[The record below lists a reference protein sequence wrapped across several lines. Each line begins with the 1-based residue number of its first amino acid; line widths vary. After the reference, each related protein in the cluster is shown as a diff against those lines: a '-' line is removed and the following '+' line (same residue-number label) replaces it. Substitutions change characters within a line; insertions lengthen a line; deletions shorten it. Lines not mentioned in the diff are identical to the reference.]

1 MKVHIIA
8 CGGAVMHN
16 IALALHNNGFE
27 VSGSDDEIFEPAL
40 SRLKNKGLLPE
51 KFGWFSEKINSDLD
65 FIILGM
71 HAKADNPELLKAK
84 EIGLKVY
91 SFPDYIYQHAIN
103 KTRIVIAGSHG
114 KTTTTAMVMHAL
126 KQNKYE
132 FDYLVGSQLEGF
144 DTMVKFSD
152 APFMVIEG
160 DEYLTS
166 PIDLVPKFLKY
177 KPHVAM
183 ITGIAWDHINVFPTF
198 ELYLQQFQLFINT
211 IGNENQLIYFNQDQH
226 LTKLVENSSCKT
238 TEYNTPSYKRD
249 NFKTIIDYNGKNY
262 ELSIFGEHNLQNMA
276 GAQLVCEKIGLNGDD
291 FYKSMSSFNGTARR
305 LEKVHESANELIYRD
320 FAHSPSKLKATVK
333 ALREQFIN
341 EKLICVFELH
351 TFSSLNS
358 EFLKEYK
365 NCLKDCDVAVVYFN
379 PHVFEMKKMQAFTNE
394 QIRAGFNQEL
404 TVISDSKKLIEEIE
418 NIRGNVMSEK
428 CVYAYMSSGNFDNL
442 KLW

>member
-51 KFGWFSEKINSDLD
+51 KFGWFPNKINSDLD
-65 FIILGM
+65 FIVLGM
-71 HAKADNPELLKAK
+71 HAKADNPELVKAK
-84 EIGLKVY
+84 ELGIKIY
-91 SFPDYIYQHAIN
+91 SFPDYIYQHAIK

-126 KQNKYE
+126 KENKYD

-152 APFMVIEG
+152 APYMVIEG

-166 PIDLVPKFLKY
+166 PLDLVPKFLKY

-198 ELYLQQFQLFINT
+198 DNYLLQFRKFIDT
-211 IGNENQLIYFNQDQH
+211 LEKENDLIYFNQDQH
-226 LTKLVENSSCKT
+226 LIGLMEQSHCHKT
-238 TEYNTPSYKRD
+238 GYNTP
-249 NFKTIIDYNGKNY
+249 NFIKKGNKTLINFNGNEY
-262 ELSIFGEHNLQNMA
+262 EISIFGEHNLQNMA
-276 GAQLVCEKIGLNGDD
+276 GAQLVCEKIGMSGDQ
-291 FYKSMSSFNGTARR
+291 FYSSMTSFNGTARR
-305 LEKVHESANELIYRD
+305 LEKVYESENEIVYRD

-333 ALREQFIN
+333 ALRDQFKS

-365 NCLKDCDVAVVYFN
+365 NCLINSDVAIVYFN
-379 PHVFEMKKMQAFTNE
+379 PHVFEMKKMQAFTDE
-394 QIRAGFNQEL
+394 QIKDGFNQDL
-404 TVISDSKKLIEEIE
+404 TVISDSKKLIEKIDK
-418 NIRGNVMSEK
+418 IRGNEMNQK

>member
-1 MKVHIIA
+1 MRVHIIA

-16 IALALHNNGFE
+16 IALALQNNGFA
-27 VSGSDDEIFEPAL
+27 VSGSDDEIFDPAL
-40 SRLKNKGLLPE
+40 TRLKNKGLLPE
-51 KFGWFSEKINSDLD
+51 KFGWYPEKITTELD

-84 EIGLKVY
+84 ELGIKIY
-91 SFPDYIYQHAIN
+91 SFPDYIYQHAID

-126 KQNKYE
+126 KQNNYE

-152 APFMVIEG
+152 AKYMVIEG

-177 KPHVAM
+177 KPHIAM

-198 ELYLQQFQLFINT
+198 EIYLNQFQLFVET
-211 IGNENQLIYFNQDQH
+211 MNETNHLIYFNQDEH
-226 LTKLVENSSCKT
+226 LKKIVELSNSKKT
-238 TEYNTPSYKRD
+238 GYNTPSFSKE
-249 NFKTIIDYNGKNY
+249 NFKTIIHYNGNNY
-262 ELSIFGEHNLQNMA
+262 EISVFGEHNLQNMA
-276 GAQLVCEKIGLNGDD
+276 GAQLVCEKIGINGDA
-291 FYKSMSSFNGTARR
+291 FYKSMTNFSGTARR
-305 LEKVHESANELIYRD
+305 LEKVYESENEVIYRD

-333 ALREQFIN
+333 ALRDQFEK

-358 EFLKEYK
+358 DFLNEYK
-365 NCLKDCDVAVVYFN
+365 NCLSNCDEAIVYFN

-394 QIRAGFNQEL
+394 QVKSGFNQDV

-418 NIRGNVMSEK
+418 KIRGNVINEK